1 MAKPQR
7 NNRRRAPREPKEFE
21 EEVIQIDRV
30 TRVVKGGRRL
40 RFRATVVVGNK
51 KGKVGVGV
59 GKSTEVQGA
68 IQKAISQAKKSLIT
82 VPMAGQTIPHRVKLK
97 YKSAH
102 LLLMPACPGT
112 GIIAGG
118 PLRKI
123 VELAGVEDILS
134 KSLGNNNKLTNSQA
148 AIRAL
153 GKLQQIPWLKSTAPQ
168 KAEGSSP
175 GKESKNP
182 NKDTKKEAKKAPVK
196 AARQSSPDEKK
207 ASTEKAVPKA
217 TKAKKEDQ

>member
-1 MAKPQR
+1 MHPKKG
-7 NNRRRAPREPKEFE
+7 RAPIKEHKEFD

-40 RFRATVVVGNK
+40 RFRATVAVGNH
-51 KGKVGVGV
+51 KGKVGVGI

-82 VPMAGQTIPHRVKLK
+82 VPMVGQTIPHRIKIK
-97 YKSAH
+97 FKSAK

-123 VELAGVEDILS
+123 IELAGVQDIMS
-134 KSLGNNNKLTNSQA
+134 KSLGSNNRLSNSQA
-148 AIRAL
+148 AIMAL
-153 GKLQQIPWLKSTAPQ
+153 ARLTNIPWIKVKPAIV
-168 KAEGSSP
+168 
-175 GKESKNP
+175 ESKETKPVAVVKKPMPANP
-182 NKDTKKEAKKAPVK
+182 VRPANISNPATPSKPVTPVTPPKETDDTIKAPIK
-196 AARQSSPDEKK
+196 A
-207 ASTEKAVPKA
+207 
-217 TKAKKEDQ
+217 

>member
-1 MAKPQR
+1 MARPQGR
-7 NNRRRAPREPKEFE
+7 NKGRAPREKKEFD

-40 RFRATVVVGNK
+40 RFRATVVIGNK

-59 GKSTEVQGA
+59 GKSSEVQGA

-82 VPMAGQTIPHRVKLK
+82 VPMVGQTIPHRIKLK

-123 VELAGVEDILS
+123 IELSGIEDILS

-148 AIRAL
+148 AIMAL
-153 GKLQQIPWLKSTAPQ
+153 GKLQDIPWIKKQEAPKKEEKNEEAATKVKTAPKKSFQ
-168 KAEGSSP
+168 KTA
-175 GKESKNP
+175 
-182 NKDTKKEAKKAPVK
+182 AKKTELPKSEKETMKTAPKK
-196 AARQSSPDEKK
+196 AA
-207 ASTEKAVPKA
+207 A
-217 TKAKKEDQ
+217 KEDKE